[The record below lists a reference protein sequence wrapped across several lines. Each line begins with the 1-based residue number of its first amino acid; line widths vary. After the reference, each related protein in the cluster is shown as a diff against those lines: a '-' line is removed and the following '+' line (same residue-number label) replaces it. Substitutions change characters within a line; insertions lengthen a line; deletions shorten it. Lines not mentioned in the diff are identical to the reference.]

1 MQLFFLILFL
11 ANFLTFPDFPINRH
25 FFPIKAQSVLHDKI
39 KIEKEGNA
47 DEKEHG

>member
-11 ANFLTFPDFPINRH
+11 ANFLTFPDFPI